1 MFTLKIWRHYI
12 YSFHIDVYID
22 HKILKYVF
30 TQKELNI
37 QQRMLFEL
45 LRDYDM
51 GVFYN
56 LGKAN
61 VVADALSCMIM
72 GSVSHVEEDKK
83 YLVKY
88 VHSLDHLGARLE
100 DSPNEGFMVHHN
112 SESSLVKDVKS
123 KKQLDP
129 SLMDLKELVLG
140 KQ

>member
-1 MFTLKIWRHYI
+1 MYDVHV
-12 YSFHIDVYID
+12 DVYID

-61 VVADALSCMIM
+61 VVADALSCMTM
-72 GSVSHVEEDKK
+72 GSVSHVEEAKK
-83 YLVKY
+83 DLVKD
-88 VHSLDHLGARLE
+88 VHRLARFGVRLE
-100 DSPNEGFMVHHN
+100 DSPYGGMVHHN
-112 SESSLVKDVKS
+112 FE
-123 KKQLDP
+123 
-129 SLMDLKELVLG
+129 
-140 KQ
+140 